1 MAQQHQ
7 RPNKLP
13 LPSVNVAGKSIADRE
28 RKLPCAK
35 GSLRYHPFK
44 TSANF
49 SRFLIPTLPT
59 VSSILLQSG
68 GKFGKF
74 LTPSPLNN
82 ADVLNGWSLSP
93 NPYQWQSKRHKIT
106 SPNGCAKMPL
116 IYDAVS
122 AHHINQAKDRRISTL
137 L

>member
-13 LPSVNVAGKSIADRE
+13 LHVAGKSIADRE

-35 GSLRYHPFK
+35 G
-44 TSANF
+44 
-49 SRFLIPTLPT
+49 
-59 VSSILLQSG
+59 
-68 GKFGKF
+68 
-74 LTPSPLNN
+74 
-82 ADVLNGWSLSP
+82 SLSP

-106 SPNGCAKMPL
+106 SPNGCAKIPL

-122 AHHINQAKDRRISTL
+122 AHHLDVLWCQPIKLIQVVSTSEFHEY
-137 L
+137 

>member
-35 GSLRYHPFK
+35 GSL
-44 TSANF
+44 
-49 SRFLIPTLPT
+49 
-59 VSSILLQSG
+59 
-68 GKFGKF
+68 
-74 LTPSPLNN
+74 
-82 ADVLNGWSLSP
+82 SP

-106 SPNGCAKMPL
+106 SPNGCAAKMPL

-122 AHHINQAKDRRISTL
+122 AHHINQAKLKIEGLHCTGVTIA
-137 L
+137 

>member
-35 GSLRYHPFK
+35 G
-44 TSANF
+44 
-49 SRFLIPTLPT
+49 
-59 VSSILLQSG
+59 
-68 GKFGKF
+68 
-74 LTPSPLNN
+74 
-82 ADVLNGWSLSP
+82 SLSP

-122 AHHINQAKDRRISTL
+122 AHHINKGTSINDVPRFLAIFDLPTL
-137 L
+137 SYFIRAFFGAILDTPTYPNIVRH

>member
-35 GSLRYHPFK
+35 G
-44 TSANF
+44 
-49 SRFLIPTLPT
+49 
-59 VSSILLQSG
+59 
-68 GKFGKF
+68 
-74 LTPSPLNN
+74 
-82 ADVLNGWSLSP
+82 SLSP

-122 AHHINQAKDRRISTL
+122 AHHINQAKLKIERLQLRGN
-137 L
+137 

>member
-1 MAQQHQ
+1 MHLLPHERSLYCRHFYFLTKDKSAKV
-7 RPNKLP
+7 NKLRDP
-13 LPSVNVAGKSIADRE
+13 
-28 RKLPCAK
+28 
-35 GSLRYHPFK
+35 PFK

-122 AHHINQAKDRRISTL
+122 AHQPT
-137 L
+137 

>member
-13 LPSVNVAGKSIADRE
+13 LPTSVNVAGKSIADRE

-35 GSLRYHPFK
+35 G
-44 TSANF
+44 
-49 SRFLIPTLPT
+49 
-59 VSSILLQSG
+59 
-68 GKFGKF
+68 
-74 LTPSPLNN
+74 
-82 ADVLNGWSLSP
+82 SLSP

-122 AHHINQAKDRRISTL
+122 AHHFNQAKDRRITL
-137 L
+137 V